1 MNEKPKTY
9 NGPALEIT
17 DPVKADRIRKKERKA
32 MKNME
37 WRGEDD
43 IEMISQNF
51 MKFLTTPTAMAA
63 MQEEEE

>member
-1 MNEKPKTY
+1 MNEKPRTY

-17 DPVKADRIRKKERKA
+17 DPFKADRIRKKERKA

-43 IEMISQNF
+43 IEMIS
-51 MKFLTTPTAMAA
+51 
-63 MQEEEE
+63 